1 MNDKLRI
8 ESRLAQIGSQEDP
21 ATGAVNYPIYQS
33 TAFRHPRLGQSTG
46 FDYIRT
52 KNPTRSVLEQAAAEL
67 ESGDA
72 GFACSSGMAALQT
85 IFTLFG
91 QGDHLIVSLDLYGGT
106 YRMLERIMS
115 KFGVSASYVDTNDFD
130 ALESARRDNTKA
142 VFIETPTNP
151 LMMITDIEAVC
162 TWARRYEMLTIVD
175 NTLLTPYFQR
185 PLELGADIVIH
196 SATKY
201 LGGHNDVLAGLIVTK
216 GKELSEEMAILHNS
230 IGAVLSPSDSYQ
242 LMKGMKTLAL
252 RMERHESN
260 SLAIAHFLKEHPA
273 IAEVF
278 HPGLQGHPGF
288 DIQQRQSSG
297 NTGIFSF
304 KVKDARYVEPILR
317 HIKLIAFAE
326 SLGGVESLM
335 TYPAIQT
342 HADIPAEIRDAV
354 GVDDRLLRFS
364 VGIEHVDDLIADLRQ
379 ALEAARSELEADS
392 AQAGQPVR

>member
-52 KNPTRSVLEQAAAEL
+52 KNPTRSVLERAAAEL

-85 IFTLFG
+85 IFALFA

-115 KFGVSASYVDTNDFD
+115 KFGVSASYVDTNDLD
-130 ALESARRDNTKA
+130 ALESARRENTKA

-151 LMMITDIEAVC
+151 LMMITDIQAVC
-162 TWARRYEMLTIVD
+162 TWARRHDMLTIVD

-185 PLELGADIVIH
+185 PLELGADIIIH

-216 GKELSEEMAILHNS
+216 GKELSEEMAMLHNS

-242 LMKGMKTLAL
+242 LMRGMKTLAL

-260 SLAIAHFLKEHPA
+260 SLTIAQHLQGHPA

-278 HPGLQGHPGF
+278 HPGLPEHPGF

-304 KVKDARYVEPILR
+304 KVKDAKYVEPLLR
-317 HIKLIAFAE
+317 HVKLIAFAE

-335 TYPAIQT
+335 TYPAVQT
-342 HADIPAEIRDAV
+342 HADIPVEIRDAV

-364 VGIEHVDDLIADLRQ
+364 VGIEHVDDLIADLNQ
-379 ALEAARSELEADS
+379 ALEAARAELEANNV
-392 AQAGQPVR
+392 QA

>member
-1 MNDKLRI
+1 MDEKLRI

-21 ATGAVNYPIYQS
+21 ATGAINYPIYNA

-52 KNPTRSVLEQAAAEL
+52 KNPTRLVLEEAVAEL

-72 GFACSSGMAALQT
+72 AFACSSGMAALTT
-85 IFTLFG
+85 IFALFG
-91 QGDHLIVSLDLYGGT
+91 QGDHLVVSLDLYGGT
-106 YRMLERIMS
+106 YRLLERILS
-115 KFGVSASYVDTNDFD
+115 KYGISASYVDTNDLD
-130 ALESARRDNTKA
+130 GLEASRRPNTKA

-162 TWARRYEMLTIVD
+162 TWSRRHGLLTIVD
-175 NTLLTPYFQR
+175 NTLLSPFFQR
-185 PLELGADIVIH
+185 PLELGADIIVH

-201 LGGHNDVLAGLIVTK
+201 LGGHNDVLAGLIITK
-216 GKELSEEMAILHNS
+216 GTELSAEMAVLHNS
-230 IGAVLSPSDSYQ
+230 LGAVLAPNDSYQ

-260 SLAIAHFLKEHPA
+260 ALALARYLLEHPA
-273 IAEVF
+273 VAEVF
-278 HPGLQGHPGF
+278 HPGLPDHPGYE
-288 DIQQRQSSG
+288 IQKRQSSG

-304 KVKDARYVEPILR
+304 KVKDARYVEPLLR
-317 HIKLIAFAE
+317 HIRLIAFAE

-335 TYPAIQT
+335 TYPAVQT
-342 HADIPAEIRDAV
+342 HADIPVEIRDAV

-364 VGIEHVDDLIADLRQ
+364 VGIEHADDLIADLGQ
-379 ALEAARSELEADS
+379 ALEAARTELEEAS
-392 AQAGQPVR
+392 AGTTLAAE